1 MRHLKTYRIFE
12 SVEEHIR
19 VLTDMTLS
27 LRDKDFSVNVY
38 KPAIAPE
45 EINITIIKMGF
56 DREHYC
62 KEFSYS
68 EIKDE
73 LLEMIDYMDLE
84 GWEILD
90 IEITNRYRYCS
101 KLDLSELND
110 EPIEMIKVSFVE
122 K

>member
-1 MRHLKTYRIFE
+1 MKYLKTYRIFE
-12 SVEEHIR
+12 SSQDTQEHIKI
-19 VLTDMTLS
+19 LKDMTLS
-27 LRDKDFSVNVY
+27 LRDKDFDVNVY

-45 EINITIIKMGF
+45 KINITINKIGF
-56 DREHYC
+56 DRGYYC

-90 IEITNRYRYCS
+90 IEITNRS
-101 KLDLSELND
+101 KLDLSELNN
-110 EPIEMIKVSFVE
+110 EPIEMIKVSFV
-122 K
+122 KK